1 MREKV
6 AHLPREE
13 GQESLD
19 SVDER
24 YFILEH
30 WRKIEDPKVFIEKV
44 INEGMRIRFLQ
55 YILEEQV
62 F

>member
-19 SVDER
+19 SMDER

-55 YILEEQV
+55 YIL
-62 F
+62 

>member
-19 SVDER
+19 SMDER

-30 WRKIEDPKVFIEKV
+30 WIKIEDPKVFIEKV

>member
-19 SVDER
+19 SMDER

>member
-1 MREKV
+1 MKEKV

-19 SVDER
+19 SMDER

>member
-6 AHLPREE
+6 AHLHREE

-44 INEGMRIRFLQ
+44 INERMRIRFLQ

>member
-19 SVDER
+19 SMDER

-44 INEGMRIRFLQ
+44 ITEGMRIRFLQ

>member
-6 AHLPREE
+6 AHVPREE

-19 SVDER
+19 PVDER

>member
-6 AHLPREE
+6 AHVPREE

>member
-30 WRKIEDPKVFIEKV
+30 
-44 INEGMRIRFLQ
+44 
-55 YILEEQV
+55 
-62 F
+62 

>member
-44 INEGMRIRFLQ
+44 INERMRIRFLQ